1 MKAFAYVYSRTRNK
15 NHDYRMLSDISNTV
29 CPLET
34 KKILERRVSRFVS
47 QNDGLETP
55 QWMLIKESGYVLW
68 GVACM
73 NEMLNEAYA
82 YDEYPRPLRG
92 FTGILI
98 PNYNEEP
105 LPYDMGT
112 FKSFFEK
119 VMATVFDSYI
129 QKSLTDIMVDTNNA
143 AKYIYPRPF
152 DDILNTDYHY
162 CRLFGPDADTESF
175 VASCL
180 SYSGDISIAINVA
193 KTETVTDVNYNPLF
207 NAVMRDDSYV
217 GKIDV
222 EVMHKCSECGKKV
235 FDLKDGLCQDC
246 WDKLNKK
253 PDDNEHDDQND
264 NGNNEDE
271 EIIQEPIICPN
282 CGREVEY
289 LSSRSGIC
297 EDCEK
302 IKRKRLLIGFGIILL
317 IVISLLYYNK
327 HNGFSQKNEPGIEIK
342 TNDRQSQ
349 PVNNSFM
356 MKTSLVNITD
366 SLTDK

>member
-34 KKILERRVSRFVS
+34 KNILERRVSRFLS

-98 PNYNEEP
+98 PSYKEEP

-129 QKSLTDIMVDTNNA
+129 QKSLTDIMVDTDNV

-152 DDILNTDYHY
+152 DDNLNTDYHY
-162 CRLFGPDADTESF
+162 CRLFGPNADAELL

-193 KTETVTDVNYNPLF
+193 KTETVTDANYNPLF

-222 EVMHKCSECGKKV
+222 EVMHKCGECGKKV
-235 FDLKDGLCQDC
+235 FDIKDGLCQDC

-253 PDDNEHDDQND
+253 PDDEQGD
-264 NGNNEDE
+264 NNNNGEE
-271 EIIQEPIICPN
+271 EIIPPEPIICPQ
-282 CGREVEY
+282 CGQEVEC
-289 LSSRSGIC
+289 LSSSSGIC

-302 IKRKRLLIGFGIILL
+302 KKRKQMLIYCGILFVLLLFL
-317 IVISLLYYNK
+317 SLWYYNE
-327 HNGFSQKNEPGIEIK
+327 HIGFSQKSEPGIEIK
-342 TNDRQSQ
+342 TNERQSQ
-349 PVNNSFM
+349 PVNNNYM
-356 MKTSLVNITD
+356 MKTSVVNITD